1 MSNKYVYIY
10 IYINIHIYHI
20 YIFLDLE
27 IVPIDALPHTQVGLY
42 DGTQLDTIYGCGEPN
57 VHMLFSFDKAVAGS
71 HDFGHFTLLI
81 PSHSK
86 GGGGLQLD
94 ECVSWSS
101 TLLNV
106 LCIYIYIYRV
116 FVSYIYIDIP

>member
-1 MSNKYVYIY
+1 MSNNYVYIY
-10 IYINIHIYHI
+10 KQTYLSYIYF
-20 YIFLDLE
+20 FLDLE

-86 GGGGLQLD
+86 GGDGLQLD
-94 ECVSWSS
+94 EYVSWSS

-106 LCIYIYIYRV
+106 LCIYI
-116 FVSYIYIDIP
+116 